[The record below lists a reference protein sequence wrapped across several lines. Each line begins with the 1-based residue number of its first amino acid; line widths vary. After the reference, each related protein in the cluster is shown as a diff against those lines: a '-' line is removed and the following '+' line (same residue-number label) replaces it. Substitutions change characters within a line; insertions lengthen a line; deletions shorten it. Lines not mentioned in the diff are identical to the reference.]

1 MQKETCQSLLDF
13 ITKQENIQSTLVVLQ
28 STRPGPIKWGNDV
41 AVLI

>member
-13 ITKQENIQSTLVVLQ
+13 ITKQENIQSTFVVSR
-28 STRPGPIKWGNDV
+28 STCPGPIKWGNDV